1 MQETHQKLSGGP
13 FITREL
19 RPPGDPDLEHDV
31 PLAPTASKE
40 EIQRRAHAVLDEWQE
55 AETDRH
61 FTPEM
66 WTSRVTRNP
75 DISWTV
81 LDGETV
87 LLNLDNGFYY
97 TLNRV
102 GSVIWELFASEKM
115 LEEVLAA
122 ICERFDVTKDV
133 AREDLVALVTR
144 LRQEGLIL
152 EERR

>member
-1 MQETHQKLSGGP
+1 
-13 FITREL
+13 
-19 RPPGDPDLEHDV
+19 
-31 PLAPTASKE
+31 
-40 EIQRRAHAVLDEWQE
+40 VLDEWQE
-55 AETDRH
+55 VETDRH
-61 FTPEM
+61 VTPEM
-66 WTSRVTRNP
+66 WTRHVTRNP

-102 GSVIWELFASEKM
+102 GSVIWELCASEKT

-122 ICERFDVTKDV
+122 IYERFDVTKDV